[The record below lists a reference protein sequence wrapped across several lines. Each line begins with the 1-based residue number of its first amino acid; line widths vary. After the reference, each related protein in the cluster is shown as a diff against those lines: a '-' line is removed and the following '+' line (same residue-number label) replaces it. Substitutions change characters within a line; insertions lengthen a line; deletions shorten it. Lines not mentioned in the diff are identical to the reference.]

1 MNDKLIML
9 TLSVQQIELIIAALK
24 ELPAKHVFD
33 ILVVIFDQ
41 INEQLAAINKTEN
54 LE

>member
-1 MNDKLIML
+1 MSDKLIML

-33 ILVVIFDQ
+33 TLTIILNQ
-41 INEQLAAINKTEN
+41 TNEQLTTINKAGNPE
-54 LE
+54 

>member
-33 ILVVIFDQ
+33 TLTVIFDQ
-41 INEQLAAINKTEN
+41 INEQLAAINKVEN
-54 LE
+54 QE